1 MLSRMR
7 GTARRMAGARGGV
20 GSRLLHSQP
29 LLYFLFVLATANA
42 YAFMWSQDFAAL
54 ALLVLTGL
62 VTSVFSKNMVVILC
76 AAMVVANLV
85 DRGARASFNEGFS
98 ASEDGGEDTGADKV
112 GAAQDAGADKDKSAK
127 AAEKADD
134 AAVEGKSAGGLG
146 GEDKMGEMK
155 KQYNELLALQKQ
167 IVDGVKG
174 VYEPLQKAE
183 VIVSGMRGSM
193 GDLKRAR

>member
-1 MLSRMR
+1 
-7 GTARRMAGARGGV
+7 MAGARGGV
-20 GSRLLHSQP
+20 GSKILHNQM
-29 LLYFLFVLATANA
+29 LLYLMFALATANA
-42 YAFMWSQDFAAL
+42 YAFMWTRDFAAL

-62 VTSVFSKNMVVILC
+62 VAAVFSKNMVVILG

-85 DRGARASFNEGFS
+85 DRGARASFNEGFA
-98 ASEDGGEDTGADKV
+98 ASEGAGEDS
-112 GAAQDAGADKDKSAK
+112 GADKDKAVEK
-127 AAEKADD
+127 GADAAEKGPD
-134 AAVEGKSAGGLG
+134 AAEKGAESSSAGSADKLG
-146 GEDKMGEMK
+146 DMK

-193 GDLKRAR
+193 GDLKRAQ

>member
-1 MLSRMR
+1 
-7 GTARRMAGARGGV
+7 MAGARGGV
-20 GSRLLHSQP
+20 GSKILHNQM
-29 LLYFLFVLATANA
+29 LLYLMFALATANA
-42 YAFMWSQDFAAL
+42 YAFMWTRDFAAL

-62 VTSVFSKNMVVILC
+62 VAAVFSKNMVVILG

-85 DRGARASFNEGFS
+85 DRGARASFNEGFA
-98 ASEDGGEDTGADKV
+98 ASEGAGEDS
-112 GAAQDAGADKDKSAK
+112 GADKDKAVEK
-127 AAEKADD
+127 GADAAEKGPD
-134 AAVEGKSAGGLG
+134 AAEKGPDAAEKGAESSSAGSADKLG
-146 GEDKMGEMK
+146 DMK

-193 GDLKRAR
+193 GDLKRAQ